1 MIKQQQAL
9 LETEGV
15 QMEFTDAAIREI
27 SRVAEEV
34 SLICLY
40 KAADLSSTETS
51 TFHVV
56 GCTYANQ
63 PFRDDSKRRQ

>member
-15 QMEFTDAAIREI
+15 DMQFTDAAIREI

-34 SLICLY
+34 QGFLDVTTAFVTKEFVTNSICPY
-40 KAADLSSTETS
+40 
-51 TFHVV
+51 
-56 GCTYANQ
+56 
-63 PFRDDSKRRQ
+63 

>member
-15 QMEFTDAAIREI
+15 QIEFTDAAIREI

-34 SLICLY
+34 SRILSPCLY
-40 KAADLSSTETS
+40 EAADLS
-51 TFHVV
+51 
-56 GCTYANQ
+56 
-63 PFRDDSKRRQ
+63 